1 MACCCAFVQAAVLTS
16 TWYFES
22 TVLFACLITFF
33 VLALRSKTVP
43 PNATLQ
49 TVLNMGELFFTL
61 FLTVETFIQ
70 LAFNMTRAERA
81 RLLKGKAPWLAMDII
96 ALISSWVY
104 LVRPSKISS
113 IGRVLRVLRPIHT
126 LRMLPDIDEIL
137 QTILEA
143 MPLFAD
149 TCLLITF
156 LLMAYSLI
164 CMSLWSGA
172 LSHQCAVEPPQGL
185 YANLSLGTGQ
195 SPSTT
200 SANDTV
206 GAKMTV
212 QLTYRDLVEC
222 PACLQCPA
230 DEATDEAWCSMLT
243 SPRYVRSEGF
253 GFSGF
258 NWIGPAMLTMF
269 VQMTGDGGMQDIA
282 FALEDSQA
290 VLSNIS
296 WLLMMTA
303 VLILTLLALNLFLAV
318 CCSAF
323 DDVHDKLTSKMQN
336 AMQNE
341 QHAVAVTLSR
351 SDALTCPDDI
361 LGTISAAAQQAK
373 QSNANLALR
382 AASNKHSGA
391 HGHIEYDLE
400 VEAMDWNGKSSV
412 AGCRNWAK
420 RLVLSRCFN
429 VVLNLAV
436 LMNTLALMANHHGM
450 SSDWVQNILL
460 VESICVL
467 IYWFE
472 LAAKILGLGVSLY
485 WKRAVHRLDV
495 FILACASTG
504 IIAQAIVAGAE
515 MVGSDAA
522 GPVVIAHLHTF
533 ASMRIVRL
541 LRVLQMSRWVYS
553 HKETRKLLETVF
565 ASWKPVVLV
574 SIFTVFSL
582 AMFAVI
588 SMQLLGGSLGPSAT
602 IDDYPRRNVETFW
615 HALSV
620 SFQYL
625 TGDSWSEVMYWYME
639 HSDVPSYAVALYMIV
654 QFVWMRCIMFSLF
667 VAVLLVNFAIDED
680 DKLPR
685 QKAKF
690 DEEQREAMEAGL
702 TAGSDVL
709 RALQYKGTG
718 AIPAAASREQTPL
731 QVLEAFNLASPI
743 GTPSL
748 VGMNRDECTL
758 KLNNLPASM
767 ESEQSVERAL
777 KPLGL
782 TKAISVRV
790 RSAQERLEKNGS
802 SWALVTFADSA
813 AADRLLAGDIDE
825 SLAALELAVQ
835 RFDVSRAQV
844 SQSGM
849 RFTAQQ
855 HLAKLSANT
864 MEQEDSS
871 AHVDY
876 TRRSL
881 NVFDTTHPVRLFCAA
896 VESHPWYHRL
906 TLSIIL
912 FSCVLVAFESPAM
925 MLKYGKFFN
934 AYNVLILCMLTAQM
948 LLEMIVHGCLHSSG
962 PTVPYLQNRLHRLDV
977 AVIVVVAATYAL
989 PAVGFEQGAAN
1000 RVAQLVRVMA
1010 PMVLLLRNRSLRRLI
1025 STFAHSV
1032 PAVGAIMLIL
1042 TLLLL
1047 VFSVIGVEYFGGRL
1061 YRCVYE
1067 NDIYSTVPAHEVQN
1081 ATDCLARDDTQWRN
1095 PSWNFDNVFSAL
1107 VALFYALVNAGW
1119 LEIAEST
1126 FDITEVN
1133 KVPARDSSMGSWVFF
1148 LGFHLVFSF
1157 FMLNLFIGVLSSAF
1171 GEKSGSN
1178 LTTGPQRRWIRVLAM
1193 LKSFRVTHPAV
1204 PKPDVGSRLWKVRR
1218 MCWNIAK
1225 DDRAERVWTCVIL
1238 VNVAMLMLDH
1248 YPASPGWDGVMEWAS
1263 FACLLAFTVE
1273 VLIKL
1278 TGYGVAGFLQ
1288 DGWRKMDAVVVVG
1301 SWSSRLFGVQAG
1313 VAVVRAFRTVRLVLL
1328 VKRMPGLMALINT
1341 IIACIGPAIRCAW
1354 RSVVFTRVFSLRR
1367 VRTAHYIGA
1376 GCLRVQHCGHQLPG
1390 VLHLCRHWHEAFW
1403 LHSS

>member
-1 MACCCAFVQAAVLTS
+1 M
-16 TWYFES
+16 
-22 TVLFACLITFF
+22 LFACLITFF
-33 VLALRSKTVP
+33 VLALQSKTVP

-81 RLLKGKAPWLAMDII
+81 RLLKGKAPWLAMDLI
-96 ALISSWVY
+96 ALVSSWVY

-137 QTILEA
+137 QTIVEA
-143 MPLFAD
+143 MPLFAE
-149 TCLLITF
+149 TCILISF

-172 LSHQCAVEPPQGL
+172 LSHQCATEPPQEF
-185 YANLSLGTGQ
+185 ANWSTAQTLSA
-195 SPSTT
+195 SSA
-200 SANDTV
+200 ANDTE
-206 GAKMTV
+206 GAIMTV

-222 PACLQCPA
+222 PACLQCPT
-230 DEATDEAWCSMLT
+230 DEATDEAWCSVLT

-323 DDVHDKLTSKMQN
+323 DDVHEKLTSKMQH

-341 QHAVAVTLSR
+341 QHTIAVTLSR
-351 SDALTCPDDI
+351 SDAITCPDI

-373 QSNANLALR
+373 QSNANIALR
-382 AASNKHSGA
+382 AGSEKLNSTAHS
-391 HGHIEYDLE
+391 HIEYNLE

-429 VVLNLAV
+429 MVLNLAV

-450 SSDWVQNILL
+450 PSDWARNILL
-460 VESICVL
+460 VESVCVL
-467 IYWFE
+467 IYWLE
-472 LAAKILGLGVSLY
+472 LAVKILGLGVSLY

-495 FILACASTG
+495 FILACASSG
-504 IIAQAIVAGAE
+504 IVAQAIVAGAE
-515 MVGSDAA
+515 MLGSDAG
-522 GPVVIAHLHTF
+522 GPALIAHLQSF
-533 ASMRIVRL
+533 ASMRFVRL

-565 ASWKPVVLV
+565 ASWKPVLLV

-602 IDDYPRRNVETFW
+602 INDYPRRNVETFW

-690 DEEQREAMEAGL
+690 DEEEREALEAGL
-702 TAGSDVL
+702 KTGSNML

-718 AIPAAASREQTPL
+718 AIPAAKSREQTPL

-748 VGMNRDECTL
+748 AVMNRDGCTV
-758 KLNNLPASM
+758 KINNLPASM
-767 ESEQSVERAL
+767 ESERSLERAL

-790 RSAQERLEKNGS
+790 RPVQERLENNTS

-813 AADRLLAGDIDE
+813 AADRLLTGNIDDEILAG
-825 SLAALELAVQ
+825 LELQVQ
-835 RFDVSRAQV
+835 RFDVSKAQI
-844 SQSGM
+844 SQNGM
-849 RFTAQQ
+849 QSTAQQ
-855 HLAKLSANT
+855 HLAKLSAHT
-864 MEQEDSS
+864 MAQEGSS

-881 NVFDTTHPVRLFCAA
+881 HVFDTTHPVRLFCAA
-896 VESHPWYHRL
+896 VESHPWYHRV
-906 TLSIIL
+906 TMTIIL

-925 MLKYGKFFN
+925 MLKYGVFFN

-948 LLEMIVHGCLHSSG
+948 LLEMIVHGLLYSSG
-962 PTVPYLQNRLHRLDV
+962 PTVPYLRNRLHRLDV
-977 AVIVVVAATYAL
+977 AVIVVVAATYVL
-989 PAVGFEQGAAN
+989 PAVGFAQGAAN

-1010 PMVLLLRNRSLRRLI
+1010 PMLLLLRNNSLRRLV

-1067 NDIYSTVPAHEVQN
+1067 IDIYSTVPTHEVQN
-1081 ATDCLARDDTQWRN
+1081 ATDCLARNDTQWIN

-1148 LGFHLVFSF
+1148 LSFHLVFSF

-1178 LTTGPQRRWIRVLAM
+1178 LTTSLQRRWIRVLSM
-1193 LKSFRVTHPAV
+1193 LKSFRATNPAV
-1204 PKPDVGSRLWKVRR
+1204 PKPDVGSKLWKVRR
-1218 MCWNIAK
+1218 MCWNIAE

-1238 VNVAMLMLDH
+1238 VNVTMLMLDH

-1263 FACLLAFTVE
+1263 FVCLLAFTVE
-1273 VLIKL
+1273 VLVKL
-1278 TGYGVAGFLQ
+1278 IGYGVAGFLQ
-1288 DGWRKMDAVVVVG
+1288 DGWRKMDALVVVG
-1301 SWSSRLFGVQAG
+1301 SWASKLFGVQAG
-1313 VAVVRAFRTVRLVLL
+1313 VAVVRAFRTVRLLLL

-1341 IIACIGPAIRCAW
+1341 IIACIGPAIRYALCLL
-1354 RSVVFTRVFSLRR
+1354 VFIVFSPCGAFMQLSFS
-1367 VRTAHYIGA
+1367 A
-1376 GCLRVQHCGHQLPG
+1376 GCLRVQHRGHQLPG
-1390 VLHLCRHWHEAFW
+1390 VLHLCRHWHEAFR
-1403 LHSS
+1403 LHSR